1 MYGWLEQALTDDAAT
16 VITANRRLARELK
29 AVYAERRLQAGAR
42 AWRQPAIYSWHEW
55 LAVLVDAGRPDAS
68 IPVRINAQ
76 QSRVVW
82 EHCLRADIDDPLI
95 NIGSLARLCRD
106 TWNQLHE
113 WRVPLAECQGRASGQ
128 DQRIFARAAGR
139 YGTQLQSR
147 GWIDDA
153 RLPDELAQQL
163 RQGRIPVRGTLTL
176 AGFDRLTP
184 QATMLIESAVE
195 AGAERQ
201 FIPARERS
209 ASRLVGCE
217 SPDSE
222 LRAAGQWARAALAD
236 TPSVR
241 LAIVVNDLE
250 QDAVRSARLL
260 REGFLPAWQ
269 YAQPHYGHALNV
281 SFGRRLSDYPA
292 IHDALLMLR
301 FLTAD
306 LRAADISL
314 LLRSPFFGQD
324 VNFGRSRLE
333 LLMRDVPDRR
343 WSKAALL
350 PFLRRKADT
359 DKQGD
364 GADWLERIATA
375 AERLQQAAT
384 RQTAARWAEIIDELL
399 QDLHW
404 PGAGVLDS
412 EDFQLI
418 NRWRD
423 LLNEFA
429 RLDLVVA
436 SVSYEEAL
444 ARLGSLAGE
453 TIFQAETAAP
463 VVSVLGTLEA
473 AGMEFD
479 KLWVTGLTAMSWPS
493 PGKPLVLV
501 SRDLQQQYAMPDAT
515 PADTAAFAERVLN
528 RLASSADDVVFSFP
542 RLIGDAE
549 QMPSAMLAGS
559 AVQTS
564 PTDCGWHAAT
574 LISEPLATVA
584 DRVPAVRRGET
595 VSGGATTINCQLTDP
610 FSAFAGGRLGIRWM
624 AAFQGGIPART
635 RGSLVHDAL
644 QRLYDDRPDQASI
657 ARWSASER
665 QQRIAKALE
674 QPFRRHARY
683 ADAVL
688 KQLLKIESERCATLL
703 EKVIAVDREREAFR
717 IDSVESDVSVTLS
730 GAMYNLRCDR
740 VDRRDDGALI
750 VIDYKTGSKRRFLT
764 SGEPGDL
771 QLVLYACALDA
782 DIAGL
787 ALFNVD
793 SRETVLDGA
802 GPAFDAGDDW
812 QRRLDEWKDIV
823 RGAAAMIAAGDV
835 RLNIQQQSR
844 DARPLDVLSRYAELR
859 RES

>member
-1 MYGWLEQALTDDAAT
+1 MYGWLEQALADDAAT
-16 VITANRRLARELK
+16 VITANRRLARELHS
-29 AVYAERRLQAGAR
+29 VFAERRLQAGAR
-42 AWRQPAIYSWHEW
+42 AWRRPAIYSWHEW
-55 LAVLVDAGRPDAS
+55 LAILVDAGRPEIS

-82 EHCLRADIDDPLI
+82 EQCLRADVDDPLI

-113 WRVPLAECQGRASGQ
+113 WCVPLAECQGRASGQ
-128 DQRIFARAAGR
+128 NQRIFARAAGR
-139 YGTQLQSR
+139 YDALLQSR

-153 RLPDELAQQL
+153 KLPDELAQQL
-163 RQGRIPVRGTLTL
+163 RQGCVPVRGTLTL

-184 QATMLIESAVE
+184 QATMLIEAAVE
-195 AGAERQ
+195 AGAEKQ
-201 FIPARERS
+201 FISARERP
-209 ASRLVGCE
+209 ASRIVSCE
-217 SPDSE
+217 TPDSE
-222 LRAAGQWARAALAD
+222 LRAAGQWAREALAED
-236 TPSVR
+236 PSVR

-269 YAQPHYGHALNV
+269 YAQPEYGHALNV
-281 SFGRRLSDYPA
+281 SFGRRLGDYPA

-301 FLTAD
+301 FLAAD

-314 LLRSPFFGQD
+314 LLRSPFFGKD
-324 VNFGRSRLE
+324 TNFGRSRLE
-333 LLMRDVPDRR
+333 LLLRDVPDRR

-350 PFLRRKADT
+350 PFLRGRADK
-359 DKQGD
+359 DEHGD
-364 GADWLERIATA
+364 GADWLDRIAA
-375 AERLQQAAT
+375 ATTRLQQAAT
-384 RQTAARWAEIIDELL
+384 RQTAARWAGFIDELL

-404 PGAGVLDS
+404 PGAAVLDS

-429 RLDLVVA
+429 RLDLVNA
-436 SVSYEEAL
+436 GVSYAEAI
-444 ARLGSLAGE
+444 ARLGSLASE
-453 TIFQAETAAP
+453 AIFQAETAAP
-463 VVSVLGTLEA
+463 VVSVLGVLEA

-479 KLWVTGLTAMSWPS
+479 KLWVTGLTATSWPS

-501 SRDLQQQYAMPDAT
+501 SRDLQQQYSMPDAT
-515 PADTAAFAERVLN
+515 PADTAGFAGRVLN
-528 RLASSADDVVFSFP
+528 RLVSSADDVVFSFP

-549 QMPSAMLAGS
+549 QMPSAMLADS
-559 AVQTS
+559 AVDTS
-564 PTDCGWHAAT
+564 PPDCGWHAAT
-574 LISEPLATVA
+574 LIAEPLATVT
-584 DRVPAVRRGET
+584 DRVPPMRRGET
-595 VSGGATTINCQLTDP
+595 VTGGAATINRQCTDP
-610 FSAFAGGRLGIRWM
+610 FAAFACGRLGIRWM
-624 AAFQGGIPART
+624 AAFQGGIPARI

-644 QRLYDDRPDQASI
+644 QRLYDDHPDQASI

-674 QPFRRHARY
+674 RPFRRHARY
-683 ADAVL
+683 ADPVL
-688 KQLLKIESERCATLL
+688 KQLLAIESERCTTLL
-703 EKVIAVDREREAFR
+703 ESVIAVDRGREPFS
-717 IDSVESDVSVTLS
+717 IESVESDVSVNLS
-730 GAMYNLRCDR
+730 GATFNLRCDR
-740 VDRRDDGALI
+740 VDRHADGALI

-793 SRETVLDGA
+793 SRETKLDGA

-812 QRRLDEWKDIV
+812 ERRLEEWKDIV

-844 DARPLDVLSRYAELR
+844 EARPLDVLSRYAELR
-859 RES
+859 RDS